1 MVLVKNYMESN
12 IMILDVNS
20 LKISKDFKKKE
31 PSIILTKEDIA
42 KLNDKIKQDIKQN
55 EKENLASNATFPRN
69 KGRGL

>member
-1 MVLVKNYMESN
+1 
-12 IMILDVNS
+12 MILEVNR
-20 LKISKDFKKKE
+20 LKKSKNFKKKE